1 MEQNKKKVKVTVKQP
16 RKAAFQR
23 QSMDMEGYSIENY
36 VRQIP
41 TSKLL
46 EVLWDHGRED
56 GIKYPEKIIDVIAQ
70 ELKKRRVREKE
81 LLTKIEKENS
91 LDDM

>member
-23 QSMDMEGYSIENY
+23 QSMDMEEYSIENY

-56 GIKYPEKIIDVIAQ
+56 GIKYPEKIIDVISQ